1 MGFKFESLGEFEKNL
16 GYATAAHIEWIKEK
30 IRGRKSHTTVPLSDE
45 SVLVEASAIA
55 LTSYASS

>member
-1 MGFKFESLGEFEKNL
+1 MGFKLESLGEFEKNL
-16 GYATAAHIEWIKEK
+16 GYATAVHIEWIDDK
-30 IRGRKSHTTVPLSDE
+30 IRRRKSHATVPLSNE